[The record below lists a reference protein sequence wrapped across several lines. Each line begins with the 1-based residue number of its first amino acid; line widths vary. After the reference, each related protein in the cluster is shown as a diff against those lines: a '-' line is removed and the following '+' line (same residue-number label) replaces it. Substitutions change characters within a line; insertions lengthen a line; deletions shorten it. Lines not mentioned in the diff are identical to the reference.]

1 MSKDIVNLISN
12 VYYFAVLAK
21 QKANIEDNV
30 KVSSESLT
38 DISNDAVLRN
48 EQILK
53 DKQAKIKTEEVKKIM
68 QETY

>member
-48 EQILK
+48 E
-53 DKQAKIKTEEVKKIM
+53 
-68 QETY
+68 